1 MADKP
6 SPGLV
11 RLRRLSAWVA
21 AIEQRPRAWLPLSIG
36 GGSLADLTVGVPF
49 CGMSILVVLATV
61 MMTLDLRAQYLWS
74 IFWSVGVV
82 LVGCVTIALRRQFLR
97 NQSRGWVL
105 DFQRRTLTPWGLKM
119 QDTLVL
125 DEGCRLSW
133 EFFATAKSPT
143 FTCRL
148 ILHPGP
154 VGTNIL
160 LTRVILLRGSRREEA
175 LVDQCLEH
183 LNRRL
188 GLRNFEPMQG
198 R

>member
-82 LVGCVTIALRRQFLR
+82 LVGCATIALRRQFLR

-105 DFQRRTLTPWGLKM
+105 DFQRRTLTPWGLKT

-154 VGTNIL
+154 VGTKIL

>member
-1 MADKP
+1 
-6 SPGLV
+6 
-11 RLRRLSAWVA
+11 
-21 AIEQRPRAWLPLSIG
+21 
-36 GGSLADLTVGVPF
+36 
-49 CGMSILVVLATV
+49 MSILVVLATV